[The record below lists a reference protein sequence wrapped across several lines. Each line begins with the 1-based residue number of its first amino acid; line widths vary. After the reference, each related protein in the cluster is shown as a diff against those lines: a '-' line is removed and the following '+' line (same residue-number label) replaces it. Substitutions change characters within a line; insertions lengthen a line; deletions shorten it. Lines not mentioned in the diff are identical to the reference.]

1 MKILVIEDEKRV
13 AQYIKKGLELRAHSV
28 DLAYNGEEG
37 FDLAGTE
44 PYELIILD
52 RMLPKLSGID
62 ICRQLRQAKKNS
74 PIIMLTA
81 KTEVGDR
88 VEGLNAGADDYLG
101 KPFSF
106 IELLARINALSRRPS
121 KIIDEIL
128 TEGSLSLNTVSFEV
142 ERAGKAIN
150 LSKREF
156 ALLEFLMRHQRQILS
171 KEQLTQQAW
180 SYESDVLPNT
190 AQVYL
195 GYLRTKIDQAFPQED
210 PLIHTV
216 RGFGYK
222 FGKEQHS

>member
-1 MKILVIEDEKRV
+1 
-13 AQYIKKGLELRAHSV
+13 
-28 DLAYNGEEG
+28 
-37 FDLAGTE
+37 
-44 PYELIILD
+44 
-52 RMLPKLSGID
+52 
-62 ICRQLRQAKKNS
+62 
-74 PIIMLTA
+74 
-81 KTEVGDR
+81 
-88 VEGLNAGADDYLG
+88 
-101 KPFSF
+101 
-106 IELLARINALSRRPS
+106 
-121 KIIDEIL
+121 
-128 TEGSLSLNTVSFEV
+128 V

-171 KEQLTQQAW
+171 KEQLTQQVW

>member
-1 MKILVIEDEKRV
+1 MKILVVEDEKRV
-13 AQYIKKGLELRAHSV
+13 AQYIKKGLELRSHSV
-28 DLAYNGEEG
+28 DVTNDGEEG
-37 FDLAGTE
+37 LDLACSE

-52 RMLPKLSGID
+52 RMLPKLSGVK
-62 ICRQLRQAKKNS
+62 ICQQLRQAKKHI

-81 KTEVGDR
+81 KTEVADR

-106 IELLARINALSRRPS
+106 IELLARINALARRPV
-121 KIIDEIL
+121 KIMDEVL
-128 TEGSLSLNTVSFEV
+128 TEGTLSLNTISFEV
-142 ERAGKAIN
+142 KRGKKPIN

-156 ALLEFLMRHQRQILS
+156 ALLEFLMRHPGQILS
-171 KEQLTQQAW
+171 KEQLTQQVW

-195 GYLRTKIDQAFPQED
+195 GYLRTKIDQAFPDEE

-222 FGKEQHS
+222 FGKD